1 MKLHELFEASGYIP
15 KNDKEA
21 NDPRWQM
28 AITNDIKPGENQRQA
43 TRLGFKLDDKGNPPK
58 LRADGKIEE
67 AVMDVAN
74 QARMPISAGARGLM
88 HARAG
93 YDKVIDKEQKNYM
106 QSAIDAL
113 AEMVKEGNHPSNAFI
128 NISQYYKIRE
138 EDLAHA
144 FKKHYNMSVAEYYKH
159 NKHSKAHSPKAI

>member
-15 KNDKEA
+15 KNEKEA

-43 TRLGFKLDDKGNPPK
+43 SRLGFKIDADGKPPK

-74 QARMPISAGARGLM
+74 QARMPVSAGARGLM
-88 HARAG
+88 HSRAR
-93 YDKVIDKEQKNYM
+93 YDKVVDKEQDNYL
-106 QSAIDAL
+106 QGAIDAL
-113 AEMVKEGNHPSNAFI
+113 AETVKQGNNPSHAI
-128 NISQYYKIRE
+128 TNISQYYKIKE
-138 EDLAHA
+138 EKLVAA
-144 FKKHYNMSVAEYYKH
+144 FHKKYNMTVAEYRKH
-159 NKHSKAHSPKAI
+159 QLHIKKHRPKSI

>member
-15 KNDKEA
+15 KNEKEA

-67 AVMDVAN
+67 AVMDVAT
-74 QARMPISAGARGLM
+74 QARLPVSAGARGLM
-88 HARAG
+88 HARAS
-93 YDKVIDKEQKNYM
+93 YDKVIDKEQKNYIHG
-106 QSAIDAL
+106 AIDAL
-113 AEMVKEGNHPSNAFI
+113 AAALETHHEVSSVITAISEKFVIPEEKLVQAFRKYK
-128 NISQYYKIRE
+128 NISPADYRKRAVHQSE
-138 EDLAHA
+138 
-144 FKKHYNMSVAEYYKH
+144 
-159 NKHSKAHSPKAI
+159 

>member
-15 KNDKEA
+15 KNEKEA

-43 TRLGFKLDDKGNPPK
+43 TRLGFKIDADGNPPK

-74 QARMPISAGARGLM
+74 QARLPVSAGARGLM
-88 HARAG
+88 HARAR
-93 YDKVIDKEQKNYM
+93 YDQVVDKEQHNYM
-106 QSAIDAL
+106 QGAIDAL
-113 AEMVKEGNHPSNAFI
+113 AETVKQENNPSQSI
-128 NISQYYKIRE
+128 TNISQYYKIKE
-138 EDLAHA
+138 EELVSA
-144 FKKHYNMSVAEYYKH
+144 FKKKYNMSVAEYYKH
-159 NKHSKAHSPKAI
+159 NIHTKNRNPKAI